1 MPRTKST
8 TTKTK
13 SSTDKAPARKLD
25 SSKTKVEK
33 KSVTKATTSSAKVKK
48 PQKSVE
54 AKTANKPVKTTIR
67 KNKVSAKPAKAP
79 RKGKVTAK
87 EIAKKIDKNIEPHAL
102 NDEVTEK
109 VRELIHLSRE
119 QGFLTYKDIDKS
131 LPEIAN
137 QPEELQNVISI
148 FNNLEIK
155 LLDSNEVDKFK
166 KKKEESEE
174 ETARSNQSDML
185 DDPVRM
191 YLKQM
196 GQVPLLSRE
205 EEVDISKRIETAESS
220 ALKIIY
226 SVSLTANFQLDICK
240 KLIAREERFD
250 RVVLDKKIDSR
261 ESYFKSLA
269 KQVIAM
275 EEAIRKINNA
285 WSSIENAAD

>member
-1 MPRTKST
+1 M
-8 TTKTK
+8 
-13 SSTDKAPARKLD
+13 
-25 SSKTKVEK
+25 
-33 KSVTKATTSSAKVKK
+33 
-48 PQKSVE
+48 
-54 AKTANKPVKTTIR
+54 
-67 KNKVSAKPAKAP
+67 
-79 RKGKVTAK
+79 
-87 EIAKKIDKNIEPHAL
+87 

-196 GQVPLLSRE
+196 GQVPLLSGKRRL
-205 EEVDISKRIETAESS
+205 IFPKRIETAESS

-240 KLIAREERFD
+240 KLIAR
-250 RVVLDKKIDSR
+250 
-261 ESYFKSLA
+261 KSALT
-269 KQVIAM
+269 
-275 EEAIRKINNA
+275 ELY
-285 WSSIENAAD
+285 